1 MIFNFPLSVLVEK
14 AVEDKISSMLLNLD
28 LGKKCIIFA
37 DDNVKK
43 IIADRVADIVSEKFE
58 VRMIKPESAEKNYIE
73 NLAKTVSH
81 YDFSIAIGGGRTIDV
96 AKYSSFLAGKP
107 WIAFPTILS
116 HDGVVSSRA
125 SIENNEMKI
134 SMQASGPTAII
145 ADLETIKGAPYRF
158 MASGCGDLISNISA
172 VNDWRIA
179 SRAKKE
185 KYSTLIAEL
194 SLLSAK
200 ACMEH
205 VKEIRSKSY
214 GGIEA
219 LLWGLVCSGFAMNLH
234 GSSRPCSGSEHNFSH
249 ALEKL
254 FHEKGLQPAVHGE
267 QVALGTIISL
277 YLQKED
283 WEQARRIM
291 KKFGLP
297 VTAKQLG
304 ISGEAAV
311 KALAAAK
318 DVRDRYTILNKY
330 KLTEKASRKILGR
343 LGII

>member
-81 YDFSIAIGGGRTIDV
+81 YDFSIAIGGGRTIDA

-200 ACMEH
+200 ACIKH
-205 VKEIRSKSY
+205 VKEIKSKSY

-254 FHEKGLQPAVHGE
+254 FHEKGLQPAMHGE

>member
-58 VRMIKPESAEKNYIE
+58 VRMIKPGSAEKNYIE

-81 YDFSIAIGGGRTIDV
+81 YDFSIAIGGGRTIDA

-254 FHEKGLQPAVHGE
+254 FHEKGLQPAMHGE

>member
-81 YDFSIAIGGGRTIDV
+81 YDFSIAIGGGRTIDA

-254 FHEKGLQPAVHGE
+254 FHEKGLQPAMHGE

>member
-14 AVEDKISSMLLNLD
+14 VVEDKINSMLLNLN
-28 LGKKCIIFA
+28 LGKKCLIFA
-37 DDNVKK
+37 DENVKK
-43 IIADRVADIVSEKFE
+43 IIADRIAETISDEFE
-58 VRMIKPESAEKNYIE
+58 VRMIKPESVEKNYIE

-330 KLTEKASRKILGR
+330 NLTEKASRKILGR

>member
-1 MIFNFPLSVLVEK
+1 MIFNFPLSVLIEK
-14 AVEDKISSMLLNLD
+14 TVEDKISSMLLNLD

-37 DDNVKK
+37 YDNVKK
-43 IIADRVADIVSEKFE
+43 IIADSGADIVSEKFE

-81 YDFSIAIGGGRTIDV
+81 YAFSIAIGGGRTIDA

-134 SMQASGPTAII
+134 SVRASGPTAII

-158 MASGCGDLISNISA
+158 LASGCGDLISNISA

-205 VKEIRSKSY
+205 VKEI
-214 GGIEA
+214 
-219 LLWGLVCSGFAMNLH
+219 
-234 GSSRPCSGSEHNFSH
+234 
-249 ALEKL
+249 
-254 FHEKGLQPAVHGE
+254 
-267 QVALGTIISL
+267 
-277 YLQKED
+277 
-283 WEQARRIM
+283 
-291 KKFGLP
+291 
-297 VTAKQLG
+297 
-304 ISGEAAV
+304 
-311 KALAAAK
+311 
-318 DVRDRYTILNKY
+318 
-330 KLTEKASRKILGR
+330 
-343 LGII
+343 

>member
-14 AVEDKISSMLLNLD
+14 AVEDKINSMLLNLN
-28 LGKKCIIFA
+28 LGKKCLVFA
-37 DDNVKK
+37 DENVKK
-43 IIADRVADIVSEKFE
+43 IIADRVAETVSDEFE
-58 VRMIKPESAEKNYIE
+58 VRMIKPESVEKDYIE

-125 SIENNEMKI
+125 SLESNGMKMSI
-134 SMQASGPTAII
+134 QASGPTAII
-145 ADLETIKGAPYRF
+145 ADLETIKSAPYRF

-172 VNDWRIA
+172 VNDWKIA

-200 ACMEH
+200 ACIEH
-205 VKEIRSKSY
+205 VKEIKSKSY
-214 GGIEA
+214 GGTEA

-249 ALEKL
+249 ALERL
-254 FHEKGLQPAVHGE
+254 FHEKGLQPAIHGE

-277 YLQKED
+277 YLQKGD
-283 WEQARRIM
+283 WKGV
-291 KKFGLP
+291 KKSIKMFGLP
-297 VTAKQLG
+297 TTAKQLG
-304 ISGEAAV
+304 VSDEIIIEALTAS
-311 KALAAAK
+311 KS
-318 DVRDRYTILNKY
+318 VRDRYTILNKC
-330 KLTEKASRKILGR
+330 KLTEKTSGTILETV
-343 LGII
+343 GII

>member
-14 AVEDKISSMLLNLD
+14 TVEDKISSMLLNLD

-43 IIADRVADIVSEKFE
+43 IIADRVAEAISGEFE

-73 NLAKTVSH
+73 SLAKTVSH
-81 YDFSIAIGGGRTIDV
+81 CDFSIAIGGGRTIDV

-125 SIENNEMKI
+125 SIENDKMKI
-134 SMQASGPTAII
+134 SIQASGPAAII

-158 MASGCGDLISNISA
+158 LASGCGDLISNISA
-172 VNDWRIA
+172 VNDWKIA

-200 ACMEH
+200 ACIEH
-205 VKEIRSKSY
+205 VKEIKSKSY

-254 FHEKGLQPAVHGE
+254 FHEKGLQPAMHGE
-267 QVALGTIISL
+267 QAALGTIISM
-277 YLQKED
+277 YLQKGD
-283 WEQARRIM
+283 WKGV
-291 KKFGLP
+291 KKSIRVFGLP
-297 VTAKQLG
+297 TTAKQLG
-304 ISGEAAV
+304 ASADLVVEALMASRG
-311 KALAAAK
+311 
-318 DVRDRYTILNKY
+318 VRDRYTILDKY
-330 KLTEKASRKILGR
+330 KLTEKASRKILETV
-343 LGII
+343 GII

>member
-14 AVEDKISSMLLNLD
+14 TVEDKISSMLLNLD

-58 VRMIKPESAEKNYIE
+58 VQMIKPGSAEKNYIE

-194 SLLSAK
+194 YLLSAK
-200 ACMEH
+200 ACIEH

-254 FHEKGLQPAVHGE
+254 FHEKGLQPAMHGE

>member
-14 AVEDKISSMLLNLD
+14 TVEDKISSMLLNLD

-81 YDFSIAIGGGRTIDV
+81 YDFSIAIGGGRTIDA